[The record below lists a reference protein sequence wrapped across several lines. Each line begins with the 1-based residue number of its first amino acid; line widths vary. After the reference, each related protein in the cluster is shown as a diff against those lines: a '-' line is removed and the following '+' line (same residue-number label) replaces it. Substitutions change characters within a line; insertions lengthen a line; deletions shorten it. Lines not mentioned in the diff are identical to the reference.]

1 MISHL
6 RLNTT
11 KTLSQ
16 HVSMQVDDNGF
27 EFIVLNHP
35 NFDAAFSLHGAHLVH
50 FQAKQKAPLIYL
62 SKATLFNSNKAIR
75 GGVPI
80 CWPWFGNTT
89 FSKSNNLPGHG
100 FARISKWTVSKL
112 IETDNGI
119 DITFSLTSN
128 PATKTMWDHDFEL
141 TLTASLS
148 DHVELSLV
156 TQNIGT
162 SSFNYGGALHTY
174 LNIADIEHCV
184 VKGLANSYS
193 DSLDNKQIKSD
204 IQPLLINKPTDSIYA
219 VNEGHIT
226 VEDTNNHRHITIA
239 NQGNDSVVVWNP
251 WITGAKA
258 FADMPD
264 DGYKTMLCVEAAIT
278 SEEGVVVKAGQ
289 SHTLKTIIK

>member
-50 FQAKQKAPLIYL
+50 YQTKQQAPLIYT
-62 SKATLFNSNKAIR
+62 SKVAFFDSNKAIR

-100 FARISKWTVSKL
+100 FARINKWTVSQI

-119 DITFSLTSN
+119 DISFSFTSN
-128 PATKTMWDHDFEL
+128 TSTKTMWNHDFEL
-141 TLTASLS
+141 TLIASLS
-148 DHVELSLV
+148 DHIELSLI
-156 TQNIGT
+156 TKNTGD
-162 SSFNYGGALHTY
+162 SSFSYGGALHTY
-174 LNIADIEHCV
+174 LNIADVEQCV
-184 VKGLANSYS
+184 VKGLAGNYS
-193 DSLDNKQIKSD
+193 DSLDNKQIKNNT
-204 IQPLLINKPTDSIYA
+204 QPLLINKPIDSIYA
-219 VNEGHIT
+219 INEGEII
-226 VEDTNNHRHITIA
+226 VDDNDNKRKITIT
-239 NQGNDSVVVWNP
+239 NQGNDAVVVWNP
-251 WITGAKA
+251 WVEGAKG

-264 DGYKTMLCVEAAIT
+264 DGYKTMLCIEAAIT
-278 SEEGVVVKAGQ
+278 SEAGIVVKAGQ

>member
-50 FQAKQKAPLIYL
+50 YQKKQQAPLIYT
-62 SKATLFNSNKAIR
+62 SKVAFFDSNKAIR

-100 FARISKWTVSKL
+100 FARINKWTVSQI

-119 DITFSLTSN
+119 DISFSFTSN
-128 PATKTMWDHDFEL
+128 TSTKTMWNHDFEL

-148 DHVELSLV
+148 DNIELSLI
-156 TQNIGT
+156 TKNTGD
-162 SSFNYGGALHTY
+162 SSFSYGGALHTY
-174 LNIADIEHCV
+174 LNIADVEQCV
-184 VKGLANSYS
+184 VKGLAESYS
-193 DSLDNKQIKSD
+193 DSLDNKQIKTNT
-204 IQPLLINKPTDSIYA
+204 QPLLINKPIDSIYA
-219 VNEGHIT
+219 VNEGEIIVDDNDNKRKIMIT
-226 VEDTNNHRHITIA
+226 
-239 NQGNDSVVVWNP
+239 NQGNDAVVVWNP
-251 WITGAKA
+251 WVEGAKG

-264 DGYKTMLCVEAAIT
+264 DGYKTMLCIEAAIT
-278 SEEGVVVKAGQ
+278 SEAGTVVKAGQ

>member
-50 FQAKQKAPLIYL
+50 YQKKQQAPLIYT
-62 SKATLFNSNKAIR
+62 SKVAFFDSNKAIR

-100 FARISKWTVSKL
+100 FARINKWTVSQI

-119 DITFSLTSN
+119 DISFSFTSN
-128 PATKTMWDHDFEL
+128 TSTKTMWNHDFEL

-148 DHVELSLV
+148 DHIELSLI
-156 TQNIGT
+156 TKNTGD
-162 SSFNYGGALHTY
+162 SSFSYGGALHTY
-174 LNIADIEHCV
+174 LNIADVEQCV
-184 VKGLANSYS
+184 VKGLAESYS
-193 DSLDNKQIKSD
+193 DSLDNKQIKTNT
-204 IQPLLINKPTDSIYA
+204 QPLLINKPIDSIYA
-219 VNEGHIT
+219 VNEGEII
-226 VEDTNNHRHITIA
+226 VDDNDNKRKITIT
-239 NQGNDSVVVWNP
+239 NQGNDAVVVWNP
-251 WITGAKA
+251 WVEGAKG

-264 DGYKTMLCVEAAIT
+264 DGYKTMLCIEAAIT
-278 SEEGVVVKAGQ
+278 SEAGTVVKAGQ

>member
-50 FQAKQKAPLIYL
+50 YQKKQQAPLIYT
-62 SKATLFNSNKAIR
+62 SKVAFFDSNKAIR

-100 FARISKWTVSKL
+100 FARINKWTVSQI

-119 DITFSLTSN
+119 DISFSFTSN
-128 PATKTMWDHDFEL
+128 TSTKTMWNHDFEL

-148 DHVELSLV
+148 DHIELSLI
-156 TQNIGT
+156 TKNTGD
-162 SSFNYGGALHTY
+162 SSFSYGGALHTY
-174 LNIADIEHCV
+174 LNIADVEQCV
-184 VKGLANSYS
+184 VKGLAESYS
-193 DSLDNKQIKSD
+193 DSLDNKQIKTNT
-204 IQPLLINKPTDSIYA
+204 QPLLINKPIDSIYA
-219 VNEGHIT
+219 VNEGEIIVDDNDNKRKIMIT
-226 VEDTNNHRHITIA
+226 
-239 NQGNDSVVVWNP
+239 NQGNDAVVVWNP
-251 WITGAKA
+251 WVEGAKG

-264 DGYKTMLCVEAAIT
+264 DGYKTMLCIEAAIT
-278 SEEGVVVKAGQ
+278 SEAGTVVKAGQ

>member
-50 FQAKQKAPLIYL
+50 FQAKQHAPLIYL
-62 SKATLFNSNKAIR
+62 SKTALFNSSKAIR
-75 GGVPI
+75 GGVPV

-100 FARISKWTVSKL
+100 FARISQWTVSNL
-112 IETDNGI
+112 NETDKGI
-119 DITFSLTSN
+119 DISFSLTST
-128 PATKTMWDHDFEL
+128 PSTKTMWDHDFEL

-148 DHVELSLV
+148 DHVELTLATKNS
-156 TQNIGT
+156 GDA
-162 SSFNYGGALHTY
+162 SFTYAGALHTY
-174 LNIADIEHCV
+174 LNIADIEHCKV
-184 VKGLANSYS
+184 EGLANTYS
-193 DSLDNKQIKSD
+193 DSLDNKQIKTD
-204 IQPLLINKPTDSIYA
+204 TQPLLINKPIDSIYA
-219 VNEGHIT
+219 LNTGNII
-226 VEDTNNHRHITIA
+226 VEDINNQREIVVR
-239 NQGNDSVVVWNP
+239 NQGNDTVVVWNP
-251 WITGAKA
+251 WIEGAKA

-264 DGYKTMLCVEAAIT
+264 DGYKTMLCIEAAIT
-278 SEEGVVVKAGQ
+278 SETGVVVEPGQ